1 MKLITI
7 YIVFSILLFSNCRKL
22 VQDEFPDIQ
31 RTPVINSLL
40 IADSIV
46 KLHVSLTSK
55 MDTTHLEYVDNA
67 VINLF
72 INNAFKESLSYL
84 DNGIYQSKT
93 IVKPGNTYSC
103 EINIPGYN
111 DIFCEDSI
119 PYPTTID
126 EINHINMAGKNEEGL
141 SHAAVNFSFSN
152 RMNEMEYF
160 EVKIKLKD
168 YDYQYE
174 AELLNITDPLILNE
188 GIPIA
193 LFSNEVINKE
203 SYEMTLNYTTNSF
216 SHMTMNLYPLIV
228 EIRSVSYDYYQFVKS
243 MYLYEIG
250 RFPDGLNSSSSS
262 FPIYS
267 NVEGGKGIFAGYSS
281 FKSDT
286 IYPNK

>member
-1 MKLITI
+1 MKLVIFN
-7 YIVFSILLFSNCRKL
+7 IVFSIIIFSNCRKL

-46 KLHVSLTSK
+46 KLHVSLTGK
-55 MDTTHLEYVDNA
+55 IDTTHLEYVDNA

-72 INNAFKESLSYL
+72 INNGFKESLSYL

-93 IVKPGNTYSC
+93 IVKPGNIYSC
-103 EINIPGYN
+103 EIKIPGYN

-119 PYPTTID
+119 PFPTRL
-126 EINHINMAGKNEEGL
+126 EELNHFNTSGKDEEGL
-141 SHAAVNFSFSN
+141 SYAAIKFTFNN
-152 RMNEMEYF
+152 KINDRKYY
-160 EVKIKLKD
+160 EVKIKFKN
-168 YDYQYE
+168 YGYQDE
-174 AELLNITDPLILNE
+174 AELVNIIDPLIINE
-188 GIPIA
+188 GLPIA
-193 LFSNEVINKE
+193 LFSNEMIKNE

-216 SHMTMNLYPLIV
+216 SYMNMNLYPLIV

-250 RFPDGLNSSSSS
+250 RFPDGLSSSSS
-262 FPIYS
+262 SYPIYS